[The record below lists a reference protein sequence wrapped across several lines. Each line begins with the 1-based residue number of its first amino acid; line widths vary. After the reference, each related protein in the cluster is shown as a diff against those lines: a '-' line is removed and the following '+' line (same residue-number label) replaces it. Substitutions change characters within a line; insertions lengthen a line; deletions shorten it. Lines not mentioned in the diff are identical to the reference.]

1 MKKASGSMTL
11 LTLVVLTF
19 NLLLIGFVD
28 YYYAQRI
35 ASYQNEIFY
44 YQKEN
49 QKLRERLNKY
59 K

>member
-1 MKKASGSMTL
+1 MTL

-28 YYYAQRI
+28 HYYAQRI

-49 QKLRERLNKY
+49 QKMRESLTQHKS
-59 K
+59 KPAK